1 MRLWATVAAAVL
13 LAACSDSTAPTMSSV
28 AGSYS
33 ATSFSVTEGGGTTNI
48 LAAGGSITLTLTAA
62 GVTSGRLFVPGGAE
76 DGGDFDEALTG
87 TWTLQDS
94 TVTLEHDAD
103 TFLRDMSFTVRGQ
116 QLVGEETFS
125 DVTVA
130 VVFTK

>member
-1 MRLWATVAAAVL
+1 
-13 LAACSDSTAPTMSSV
+13 MSSV

-33 ATSFSVTEGGGTTNI
+33 ATSFTVTESGGTTNI

-103 TFLRDMSFTVRGQ
+103 TFLRDMTFTVRGQ